1 MIWNLHSIDRCI
13 TSRQLTKVWIK
24 CTACFQ
30 PLLFIVIKYLYC
42 CLSFIVGNTIHS
54 TISCIKN
61 SANQYG
67 DISLKPLP
75 CSTPPLHFTTSPP
88 ARLAPKRKTKKKK
101 RKDYSCKCWLLIP
114 LAFSVKNTKLFFLQ
128 KHSHRGKMT
137 WGFGRILEEYWQF

>member
-1 MIWNLHSIDRCI
+1 MIWNLHNLDRCI
-13 TSRQLTKVWIK
+13 TSRQFTKVWIN

-42 CLSFIVGNTIHS
+42 CLSFILGNTIHS

-67 DISLKPLP
+67 DIPLKPLP

-88 ARLAPKRKTKKKK
+88 ACLAPKRKTKKKEK
-101 RKDYSCKCWLLIP
+101 GLFMQMLVTYSISLFSEKSQVVF
-114 LAFSVKNTKLFFLQ
+114 LAKTFS
-128 KHSHRGKMT
+128 
-137 WGFGRILEEYWQF
+137 